1 MLMINNDNLKMRKK
15 ESEMILLYEL
25 FQIISDD

>member
-1 MLMINNDNLKMRKK
+1 MINNDNLKMRKK